1 MKKRFIT
8 TAAAAALVLTGA
20 VAQVTVKTEAGD
32 VSVRFV
38 GRTNLEFGTYIGQD
52 TQNEHYIT
60 KYDTNGDQY
69 TDTTYT
75 KYNTNGLIFNDT
87 RFGFQVSFAEKW
99 AAKCELQFAKTA
111 VKFRDLWVSYKLSD
125 NATVKVGNY
134 FQPFGAKVLGSLN
147 YKFIEN
153 ARADNAITPDRK
165 IGITYSY
172 ISDLLHLTG
181 GLASNG
187 DVDSPGTN
195 KGIIG
200 AAKAIVRP
208 ILDDHTVLHIG
219 AAALFTNQH
228 GATISYS
235 AAMPETFSSSAHTLI
250 SEKADAANA
259 WRYEAE
265 AIFITGPFYIEGHY
279 LGSTANVRNTSNNFN
294 ATGLYAQ
301 AGFLVIGD
309 QQKYNKKT
317 GLAAMASPGDLEV
330 LARVNYLKLEYPD
343 NDNSEQ
349 SETDITIGLN
359 YIINKNLNIRG
370 NYIYAKVKDGDDFN
384 CVQARLQFSF

>member
-1 MKKRFIT
+1 MKKRILST
-8 TAAAAALVLTGA
+8 AVAAAFVASSV
-20 VAQVTVKTEAGD
+20 VAQITVKTEAGD

-38 GRTNLEFGTYIGQD
+38 GRTNLELGTYIGQD
-52 TQNEHYIT
+52 VENVHT
-60 KYDTNGDQY
+60 Y
-69 TDTTYT
+69 TDSLGKTYTTTT
-75 KYNTNGLIFNDT
+75 KYNTNGLILNDT

-99 AAKCELQFAKTA
+99 AAKCELQFGSKAA
-111 VKFRDLWVSYKLSD
+111 KFRDLWISYKLSD
-125 NATVKVGNY
+125 NATVKAGNY

-187 DVDSPGTN
+187 DVDAPSTN
-195 KGIIG
+195 QGVIVAAKGII
-200 AAKAIVRP
+200 RP

-219 AAALFTNQH
+219 VAGMFTKQD
-228 GATISYS
+228 GVTTSYKAT
-235 AAMPETFSSSAHTLI
+235 MPETFSSSTHTLI
-250 SEKADAANA
+250 SQTVDAGNA

-265 AIFITGPFYIEGHY
+265 ALFITGPFYIEGHY
-279 LGSTANVRNTSNNFN
+279 LGSLANVRNTSNNFN

-301 AGFLVIGD
+301 AGFLLIGD
-309 QQKYNKKT
+309 QEKYNKKT
-317 GLAAMASPGDLEV
+317 GLAATAPAGSLEL

-343 NDNSEQ
+343 VANTEK

-359 YIINKNLNIRG
+359 YFINKNLNIRG
-370 NYIYAKVKDGDDFN
+370 NYVYAKVKDGDDFN
-384 CVQARLQFSF
+384 SIQARLQFSF